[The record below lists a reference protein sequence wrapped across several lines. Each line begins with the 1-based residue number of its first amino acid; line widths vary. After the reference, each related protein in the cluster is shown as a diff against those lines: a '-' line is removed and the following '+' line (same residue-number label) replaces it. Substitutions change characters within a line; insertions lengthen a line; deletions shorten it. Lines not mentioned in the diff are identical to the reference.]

1 MSKSNNKFRGTY
13 EELQDK
19 VLLTGINGEWKE
31 LNNGQKQYKTE
42 DGATLNWWES
52 SKTVQ
57 FQGANDVKLEF
68 ENAFNGVE
76 SLKTQDNPTI
86 KTSIKKPDSKTKIFV
101 VHGHDQTSLEQLE
114 LVLRRL
120 GLDPYILQN
129 NDGQSKTLIE
139 ALEKH
144 IYEEAAFG
152 IILMTPDDYGYPKNK
167 TNDDRQARA
176 RQNVILEMGMV
187 MASLGRDKTVILKK
201 GNLESPSDVSG
212 IIYLEFNDHVKEI
225 AVKLANR
232 MKGAGIDIQDS
243 LITSAAA

>member
-1 MSKSNNKFRGTY
+1 MSKSKNKFRGTY
-13 EELQDK
+13 QDLQDK

-68 ENAFNGVE
+68 ENAFNSEEGPVNIGR
-76 SLKTQDNPTI
+76 SSI
-86 KTSIKKPDSKTKIFV
+86 KTSIKQPDSKTKIFV

-152 IILMTPDDYGYPKNK
+152 IILMTPDDYAYPKNK
-167 TNDDRQARA
+167 TNDDRQPRA
-176 RQNVILEMGMV
+176 RQNVILEMGMI

-201 GNLESPSDVSG
+201 GNLESPSDVNG
-212 IIYLEFNDHVKEI
+212 IIYLEFNEHIKEI

-232 MKGAGIDIQDS
+232 MKGAGIEIQEN
-243 LITSAAA
+243 LITKAAA